1 MKFNSSIY
9 LEIDGQNL
17 PQFIKVINFLKE
29 NNIDFNIIED
39 TKNLIIEKEQ
49 VSKSEP
55 MASEKYSGEKRQNFG
70 KLGLDVLELL
80 AKGLRYAEIATE
92 LQIPIDTVRYY
103 VKKIFNVL
111 EVNNGREAVKIYLT
125 EIKPTL

>member
-39 TKNLIIEKEQ
+39 TQSIAVEKAP
-49 VSKSEP
+49 VATSEP
-55 MASEKYSGEKRQNFG
+55 ITSGKYSLEKRRDFG
-70 KLGLDVLELL
+70 KMGLEILDLL
-80 AKGLRYAEIATE
+80 ANGYRYSEVATE
-92 LQIPIDTVRYY
+92 LEIPIDTVRYY